1 MVSGNLPS
9 TLEKAGGPLG
19 VSWTRVAL
27 LQPDLGSGSGT
38 VEKPRFCHSL
48 GPVRVLSMAQ
58 RG

>member
-27 LQPDLGSGSGT
+27 LTQGQDQGRWKNPGSATVWGQSGS
-38 VEKPRFCHSL
+38 
-48 GPVRVLSMAQ
+48 
-58 RG
+58 